1 MNENKTSPFTH
12 LFNYGAICGLVMFSI
27 TLALWFSGIF
37 PLGTASIYFFWIP
50 LVFMYIATKG
60 LRDNFL
66 KGRITYWGSFKA
78 QMLVVSSYGVLYVLL
93 IYIFGKLVYTDLV
106 SDYIQTYLRELGVTK
121 KEMYKVLGS
130 GYENYEDRMIEE
142 ISKSTLSSILFK
154 EYFNKLIGG
163 AFFALMLSFKLKRI
177 NPVSHVESQS

>member
-1 MNENKTSPFTH
+1 MNENKPSPFTH

-27 TLALWFSGIF
+27 TLALWFSGMF

-50 LVFMYIATKG
+50 LVFMYVATKG

-66 KGRITYWGSFKA
+66 KGRITYWGAFKA

-93 IYIFGKLVYTDLV
+93 IYIFGKVIYTDLV
-106 SDYIQTYLRELGVTK
+106 SDYIQTYLHELEITK
-121 KEMYKVLGS
+121 KDMNRVMGS
-130 GYENYEDRMIEE
+130 MSENFEDRMIEE

-154 EYFNKLIGG
+154 EYFNKLAGG
-163 AFFALMLSFKLKRI
+163 AFFALILSFKLKQI
-177 NPVSHVESQS
+177 NTLTNVESKS

>member
-1 MNENKTSPFTH
+1 MNENKPSPFTH

-27 TLALWFSGIF
+27 TLALWFSGMF

-50 LVFMYIATKG
+50 LVFMYVATKG

-66 KGRITYWGSFKA
+66 KGRITYWGAFKA

-106 SDYIQTYLRELGVTK
+106 SDYIQTYLHELEINK
-121 KEMYKVLGS
+121 KDMNRMLPGMS
-130 GYENYEDRMIEE
+130 ENFEDRMIEE

-154 EYFNKLIGG
+154 EYFNKLAGG
-163 AFFALMLSFKLKRI
+163 AFFALILSFKLKQI
-177 NPVSHVESQS
+177 NTLTNVESKS